1 MEKVNYAVFSMENLD
16 DLQNEAR
23 IALVQGWKLHGG
35 IQIETKQRHRTGLV
49 YDGEPLYE
57 NYRVYTQFLVHYD
70 PLSKE
75 EKDEIMAEIAKR
87 EAERKR
93 KAEEEKAKIAEREA
107 EREREAQGGS
117 RRTNRSR
124 NRKNRTRRQY

>member
-1 MEKVNYAVFSMENLD
+1 MEKVNYAVFSMENLE

-35 IQIETKQRHRTGLV
+35 IQIETKQRRKDMFIG
-49 YDGEPLYE
+49 
-57 NYRVYTQFLVHYD
+57 YRDSPFEDYTVYTQFLVHYD
-70 PLSKE
+70 VLSKE
-75 EKDEIMAEIAKR
+75 EKEKIMAEIAKR

-93 KAEEEKAKIAEREA
+93 KAEEEKAQIAERDA
-107 EREREAQGGS
+107 ERGREFQDGS
-117 RRTNRSR
+117 GRTNRSR